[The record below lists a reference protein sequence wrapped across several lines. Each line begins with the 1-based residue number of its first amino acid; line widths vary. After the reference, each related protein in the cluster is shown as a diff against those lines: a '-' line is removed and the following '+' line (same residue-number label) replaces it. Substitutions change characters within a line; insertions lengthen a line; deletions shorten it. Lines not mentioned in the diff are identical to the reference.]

1 MGRDVFTRN
10 GYVRNVC
17 NQEDGMNALNVRY
30 FPDDLHRE
38 MKVAAAKEGKTLKDW
53 LIEAVKEKLA
63 REKDPK

>member
-1 MGRDVFTRN
+1 MGRDVLTRN
-10 GYVRNVC
+10 GYVCNVC

>member
-1 MGRDVFTRN
+1 MH
-10 GYVRNVC
+10 VRNVR

-53 LIEAVKEKLA
+53 LIEAIKEKLE
-63 REKDPK
+63 RSKETQ